1 MSARFVAAAKK
12 ETQPTEV
19 VRQCSTEMCADAAP
33 RLADSRM
40 NKRRPQKFFRES
52 TVGLRKNFL
61 ARAARVRQLPMIP
74 LSPWGSSHSGSVSRT
89 GVGTQTQGF

>member
-33 RLADSRM
+33 RLADSRID
-40 NKRRPQKFFRES
+40 NRKRIDWEQDRVIGVDSVEDVIRE
-52 TVGLRKNFL
+52 LENNFW
-61 ARAARVRQLPMIP
+61 RY
-74 LSPWGSSHSGSVSRT
+74 
-89 GVGTQTQGF
+89 QG